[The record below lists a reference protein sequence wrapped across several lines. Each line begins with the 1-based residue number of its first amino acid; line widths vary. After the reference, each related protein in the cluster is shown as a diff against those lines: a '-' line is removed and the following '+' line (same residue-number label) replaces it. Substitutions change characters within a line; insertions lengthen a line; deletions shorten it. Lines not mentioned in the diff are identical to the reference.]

1 MAPVTNGY
9 RSSRDKRYSM
19 YKSASTKSRTSA
31 ISKKRRGTVATPVQV
46 SLNRRGVISKE
57 TGFVDLGNTNYNGNT
72 TGSIALV
79 ATVPQGTTVNS
90 RVGKKILWKG
100 IQIRGQVSGDTTT
113 LITVCAAML
122 IYDKRPQGS
131 LPAITDIL
139 NSATQNSFLNDA
151 NSARFTVLKRWDW
164 SVVGNAA
171 ASNLADTSIYAI
183 DDYIKLK
190 GKKCIFK
197 AAGTGAIGDIDEG
210 AIYIVTVGNAAAGTG
225 DAVISLGFRTRFWD
239 Y

>member
-1 MAPVTNGY
+1 MAPPTNGY
-9 RSSRDKRYSM
+9 RSSRDKRYTA
-19 YKSASTKSRTSA
+19 YKKASNKARTASTY
-31 ISKKRRGTVATPVQV
+31 KKRTMATPVQV

-100 IQIRGQVSGDTTT
+100 IQIRGQVSGDSTT

-171 ASNLADTSIYAI
+171 ASNLADSSIYAV
-183 DDYIKLK
+183 DDYVKLK

-210 AIYIVTVGNAAAGTG
+210 AIYIVTVGNAAAGTS